1 MKTIQNLTHRQFT
14 ERAIVLGDKIINTAA
29 IMAALVLLVL
39 PFVLMIAR
47 LS

>member
-1 MKTIQNLTHRQFT
+1 MKTIQNLTHHHFT
-14 ERAIVLGDKIINTAA
+14 ERAIVLGEKIIKTAA
-29 IMAALVLLVL
+29 IIAAFVLLVF

>member
-1 MKTIQNLTHRQFT
+1 MKTMQNLNQRRFT

-29 IMAALVLLVL
+29 IMAAFVLLVL
-39 PFVLMIAR
+39 PFVLVITR